1 MTNDVEHL
9 FMYLLAISKTQF
21 WVGHTLCML
30 WSDSTVFPSPPLEI
44 LPVLGTQIGH
54 CRQPLLDWQS
64 KGRRC
69 SVSLQTELCRQ
80 PGQMREKPLQIE
92 SVLPL
97 SSLSHLFSA
106 CRGLKNCIEP
116 ECSWDDISQ
125 HLCKKCYN
133 QYTWHKTDMMPW
145 NWGSSLQSWC
155 WSSPKVMHHAPSEW
169 MGVLP
174 TLTRVKR
181 KVSVTGYSKGLAL
194 PKECILCISLTVSIS
209 TLCAEILVYP
219 SSPET
224 PIFKKLSP
232 LGVWLPIQVTP

>member
-1 MTNDVEHL
+1 
-9 FMYLLAISKTQF
+9 MYLLAISKTQF
-21 WVGHTLCML
+21 WVCHTLCKL
-30 WSDSTVFPSPPLEI
+30 WSDSTISPSPPLEI
-44 LPVLGTQIGH
+44 WSVLGTQICH

-80 PGQMREKPLQIE
+80 AGPMREKPLQIE
-92 SVLPL
+92 SVSPS
-97 SSLSHLFSA
+97 SSLSHLPLSA

-155 WSSPKVMHHAPSEW
+155 WSSPKVMHCAPSGR
-169 MGVLP
+169 MGMLP

-181 KVSVTGYSKGLAL
+181 KVSVMGYSTGLAL
-194 PKECILCISLTVSIS
+194 PKERILFISLYLSAL
-209 TLCAEILVYP
+209 LCAEILFYP

-224 PIFKKLSP
+224 PIF
-232 LGVWLPIQVTP
+232 